1 MTNCKDIH
9 SRYVLRAMED
19 HCLNG
24 DAYVA
29 EDVLYHRCKERQR
42 GLSYATFKAD
52 LAEQIRLGYIH
63 PEGSHLYI
71 NRTWRYEEDASKQL
85 VTICG
90 SPRFRLWLSLKTCPS
105 TASPSARSR
114 GWRWNW
120 L

>member
-52 LAEQIRLGYIH
+52 LAEQINRRRCRS
-63 PEGSHLYI
+63 GSI
-71 NRTWRYEEDASKQL
+71 RFG
-85 VTICG
+85 VGC
-90 SPRFRLWLSLKTCPS
+90 PRSDGL
-105 TASPSARSR
+105 
-114 GWRWNW
+114 
-120 L
+120 

>member
-42 GLSYATFKAD
+42 GLS
-52 LAEQIRLGYIH
+52 
-63 PEGSHLYI
+63 
-71 NRTWRYEEDASKQL
+71 
-85 VTICG
+85 
-90 SPRFRLWLSLKTCPS
+90 
-105 TASPSARSR
+105 
-114 GWRWNW
+114 
-120 L
+120 

>member
-71 NRTWRYEEDASKQL
+71 NRTWRYEEDASHKGSL
-85 VTICG
+85 YRCFLLTTTREIC
-90 SPRFRLWLSLKTCPS
+90 PPMH
-105 TASPSARSR
+105 
-114 GWRWNW
+114 
-120 L
+120 